1 MEVIPICP
9 HRSTAKRCVISLGVG
24 RKSYTDC
31 LKRLEESLRKVR
43 FQGDLLVWSD
53 ELPIGSPSQ
62 LEAPMAFK
70 GFCFDEA
77 RQKGYEEILWIDAP
91 IIAMRPL
98 EPLFALMNRYGF
110 ITFTNNHDQ
119 VLGQWCSDAVL
130 AHHQLSRDEAMAIPE
145 TPTSVIGFDLNT
157 EIGNQF
163 LNQWQALLTDGL
175 TCKGTHETIN
185 TIEDYY
191 AITWNK
197 DKRVSEDPRVCGH
210 RHDQTAAGIISYRLG
225 LRPYADTLRD
235 VHYKEA
241 PINRH
246 TILLHHRE
254 FGEEITTL
262 NDIFYRVFFKV
273 PFIERPRS
281 YLRKLA
287 GMARSLAKHGR
298 ATLNSKSIE

>member
-210 RHDQTAAGIISYRLG
+210 RHDQTAAGIISYRLN
-225 LRPYADTLRD
+225 LRPYADNLRD
-235 VHYKEA
+235 IHYKKT

-246 TILLHHRE
+246 TILLHYRE
-254 FGEEITTL
+254 FGEAITSL
-262 NDIFYRVFFKV
+262 DAIYHQVFIMDPFVNRPKKSFIKAIKLIRDRLLRV
-273 PFIERPRS
+273 
-281 YLRKLA
+281 
-287 GMARSLAKHGR
+287 MA
-298 ATLNSKSIE
+298 N